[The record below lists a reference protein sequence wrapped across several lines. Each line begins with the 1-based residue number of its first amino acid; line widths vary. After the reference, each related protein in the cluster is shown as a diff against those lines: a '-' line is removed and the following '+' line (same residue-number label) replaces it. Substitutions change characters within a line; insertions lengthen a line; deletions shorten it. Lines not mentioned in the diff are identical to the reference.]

1 MSRHLVAFTAGSIVF
16 LLCLSSCSRDR
27 HAGLEDTTLKQVVET
42 TKDKYC
48 PDHRVAVFDVTWER
62 HGEQIVLKG
71 EVDNEEAKNALIRAV
86 ATVPSNQILDSIA
99 VLPDSSLGEKK
110 FGIVTLSVGNVRG
123 RPGEAEEL
131 TTQALMGM
139 IVKILKQRR
148 GYYYVQLHDRYLGWL
163 DVAAVHTA
171 TSKEVDTWTSAP
183 KVIVTTLWGMV
194 RERPS
199 AAALPV
205 CDVVAACLLERV
217 EESGQ
222 WIAVKLPDGR
232 KGFVERSIVQDY
244 KTWKHTRRLNGDNI
258 ARVAESMLGIPYLWG
273 GTSPK
278 GMDCSGFTK
287 TVFRL
292 NGLELQRDADQQ
304 AAMGDP
310 VSSNEHLKLLQR
322 GDLLFFGQK
331 ANGSTPERITH
342 VGIYLDNQEFI
353 HCSGRVRLSSF
364 DPQSPRFDERT
375 TRRFVRA
382 RRVIPETHV
391 PEVSKVEQ
399 RLVP

>member
-1 MSRHLVAFTAGSIVF
+1 MIKNLVALAIGSI
-16 LLCLSSCSRDR
+16 LLLSCFSSCSPDR
-27 HAGLEDTTLKQVVET
+27 QARVDDSTLKQAVET

-48 PDHRVAVFDVTWER
+48 PDHRIAVFDVTWER
-62 HGEQIVLKG
+62 HGEQIILKG
-71 EVDNEEAKNALIRAV
+71 EVDNEEAKNALMYAV
-86 ATVPSNQILDSIA
+86 AKEPPNQILDSIA

-139 IVKILKQRR
+139 VVKLLKLRH
-148 GYYYVQLHDRYLGWL
+148 GYYYVQMHDKYLGWL
-163 DVAAVHTA
+163 ESRSVCTA
-171 TSKEVDTWTSAP
+171 TSKEVHAWTSAP
-183 KVIVTTLWGMV
+183 KVIVTALWGMV

-199 AAALPV
+199 STALPV
-205 CDVVAACLLERV
+205 CDVVAACLLERLG
-217 EESGQ
+217 ESGQ
-222 WIAVKLPDGR
+222 WTAVRLPDGR
-232 KGFVERSIVQDY
+232 KGFIERSIVQDY
-244 KTWKHTRRLNGDNI
+244 ETWKHTRKLNGDNI
-258 ARVAESMLGIPYLWG
+258 ARVAKSMLGIPYLWG

-304 AAMGDP
+304 ATMGDP
-310 VSSNEHLKLLQR
+310 VASTEHLKLLQR

-331 ANGSTPERITH
+331 ANGTTPERITH

-353 HCSGRVRLSSF
+353 HCSGSVRLSSF

-382 RRVIPETHV
+382 RRVLSETSV
-391 PEVSKVEQ
+391 AEVSKASQ
-399 RLVP
+399 